1 MVSGSTYRSP
11 ASRRRR
17 GLVRL
22 LLSAAG
28 LAAMFT
34 AGYWLGEQSVYRRNG
49 FDPGEYMAMKS
60 ELIEARETMSA
71 LEADLDVIRTRHTV
85 DRQALEM
92 VRRDIAAQKE
102 QIANLEEGIG
112 FYRGLMAPGEI
123 AQGLSLR
130 QPELIP
136 REEPSSYAFRII
148 AQQDAQKHQLLK
160 GQLSAE
166 VFGQLF
172 NQEVSYPLAQLSE
185 DLEDNVVALRFRYFQ
200 AVEGILTLPDGFE
213 PSGISIVAT
222 ATSPHKSE
230 ASERFVWQ
238 VQEKFTHVGK

>member
-1 MVSGSTYRSP
+1 LASGSIHRSP
-11 ASRRRR
+11 SSRRRR
-17 GLVRL
+17 GLLRL
-22 LLSAAG
+22 LLSVAG
-28 LAAMFT
+28 LMVMFA
-34 AGYWLGEQSVYRRNG
+34 AGYWLGEQSLYRQNG
-49 FDPGEYMAMKS
+49 FDRSQYLAMKS
-60 ELIEARETMSA
+60 ELIRARETIDT
-71 LEADLDVIRTRHTV
+71 LEADLDVVQTRYAV

-92 VRRDIAAQKE
+92 VRRDIASQKE

-130 QPELIP
+130 RPELIP
-136 REEPSSYAFRII
+136 QEEPATYAFRII

-160 GQLSAE
+160 GELSAE

-172 NQEVSYPLAQLSE
+172 NQQVSYPLAQLSE
-185 DLEDNVVALRFRYFQ
+185 DLENNVVALRFRYFQ
-200 AVEGILTLPDGFE
+200 SVEGVLTLPEGFE
-213 PSGISIVAT
+213 PQGISIVAT
-222 ATSPHKSE
+222 VSSPHKSE

>member
-1 MVSGSTYRSP
+1 
-11 ASRRRR
+11 
-17 GLVRL
+17 
-22 LLSAAG
+22 
-28 LAAMFT
+28 
-34 AGYWLGEQSVYRRNG
+34 
-49 FDPGEYMAMKS
+49 MKS
-60 ELIEARETMSA
+60 ELIRARETIDT
-71 LEADLDVIRTRHTV
+71 LEADLDVVQTRYAV

-92 VRRDIAAQKE
+92 VRRDIASQKE

-130 QPELIP
+130 RPELIP
-136 REEPSSYAFRII
+136 QEEPATYAFRII

-160 GQLSAE
+160 GELSAE

-172 NQEVSYPLAQLSE
+172 NQQVSYPLAQLSE
-185 DLEDNVVALRFRYFQ
+185 DLENNVVALRFRYFQ
-200 AVEGILTLPDGFE
+200 SVEGVLTLPEGFE
-213 PSGISIVAT
+213 PQGISIVAT
-222 ATSPHKSE
+222 VSSPHKSE